1 MHYVHSFAMDLH
13 DLGLFYGLWLKMGLS
28 PSSDFPMTNSQNGFA
43 FPVVAFIGGGNMASA
58 LIGGLLKAG
67 CSLDRIQIIEPSLE
81 QRYRLKQQFG
91 IEAIEVPSDQL
102 AQAQWV
108 VWAVKPQVFADAAA
122 PCVPFLNQQVAH
134 LSIMAGV
141 RMASMETCLGTQR
154 IVRTMPN
161 TPALIGQGVAGVY
174 AHESVNAAE
183 RQAVEALLK
192 PTGSVVWVQQ
202 ESQLDAV
209 TALSGSGPAY
219 VFYLLEAMIE
229 SGLRMGLSYEQ
240 AHQLVVST
248 AVGASALAQQ
258 TGLPPKQ
265 LREQVTSKGGTTYA
279 ALQSMDQ
286 SNVQESIVS
295 AIEQA
300 RIRAVELGDL
310 WGKS

>member
-1 MHYVHSFAMDLH
+1 M
-13 DLGLFYGLWLKMGLS
+13 
-28 PSSDFPMTNSQNGFA
+28 PNPQNGFS
-43 FPVVAFIGGGNMASA
+43 FPTIAFIGGGNMASA

-67 CSLDRIQIIEPSLE
+67 CSSNHIQIIEPALE
-81 QRYRLKQQFG
+81 QRYRLTQQFG
-91 IEAIEVPSDQL
+91 IAPMEVPGAQL

-108 VWAVKPQVFADAAA
+108 VWAVKPQVFAEAAA
-122 PCVPFLNQQVAH
+122 PCVPFLNTQVAH

-141 RMASMETCLGTQR
+141 RVAAMEAGLGTRR

-174 AHESVNAAE
+174 AHDSVNAAE
-183 RQAVEALLK
+183 RHAVEQLLK

-229 SGLRMGLSYEQ
+229 SGLRMGLGYEQ
-240 AHQLVVST
+240 AHQLALST

-279 ALQSMDQ
+279 ALQAMEQ
-286 SNVQESIVS
+286 SNVQESIVK

-300 RIRAVELGDL
+300 RIRAVELGDML
-310 WGKS
+310 GQG